1 MSSTILSELQS
12 QIAKLQQQADEIIK
26 NERIAV
32 IRDIQVK
39 LNTYNITIDEL
50 HIKAKSAK
58 TKSPSIIKYRKDAYL
73 VLSGRGPKPQW
84 VKTVEAKGETIEQYR
99 VQG

>member
-32 IRDIQVK
+32 IRDIQLK

-50 HIKAKSAK
+50 HIKGRPAKI
-58 TKSPSIIKYRKDAYL
+58 KSPSVVKYRKDAF
-73 VLSGRGPKPQW
+73 LSWGGRGKKPQW
-84 VKTVEAKGETIEQYR
+84 VKTVEAKGESIEQYR
-99 VQG
+99 VDV